1 MKKIEI
7 FKVEGDKITRMR
19 RHCPKCGSG
28 VFLAEHKN
36 RYSCGHCG
44 YTEFKSGGKKEQVAK
59 PVVSKSEE
67 KPEKAS
73 EQPKEEE
80 KTEEKAPVDEKL
92 EIPDEKPSEEPEK
105 ETAEKHPE
113 PEKDVPAE
121 EPEASKDQP

>member
-36 RYSCGHCG
+36 RYSCGSCG
-44 YTEFKSGGKKEQVAK
+44 YTEFKSGGKEQVAK
-59 PVVSKSEE
+59 PVVGKAEE

-80 KTEEKAPVDEKL
+80 KTEEK
-92 EIPDEKPSEEPEK
+92 PSEEPEK
-105 ETAEKHPE
+105 ETAEEPSE

>member
-36 RYSCGHCG
+36 RYSCGSCG
-44 YTEFKSGGKKEQVAK
+44 YTEFKSGGKEQAAK
-59 PVVSKSEE
+59 PVVSKAEE

-73 EQPKEEE
+73 EQPKEE

-105 ETAEKHPE
+105 ETAEEPSE

>member
-36 RYSCGHCG
+36 RFSCGHCG
-44 YTEFKSGGKKEQVAK
+44 YTEFKSGRKEEKTAK
-59 PVVSKSEE
+59 PVSKVEE
-67 KPEKAS
+67 KPEETS

-80 KTEEKAPVDEKL
+80 KTEEKAPVDEK
-92 EIPDEKPSEEPEK
+92 PEK
-105 ETAEKHPE
+105 EPVEE
-113 PEKDVPAE
+113 PSEPKKDVPAE
-121 EPEASKDQP
+121 EPGKEPEVPRNQP

>member
-7 FKVEGDKITRMR
+7 FKVEGDMITRMR

-44 YTEFKSGGKKEQVAK
+44 YTEFKPSRKEQAAK
-59 PVVSKSEE
+59 PVVSKAEE
-67 KPEKAS
+67 KPEEAS

-80 KTEEKAPVDEKL
+80 KTEEKAPVDEKP
-92 EIPDEKPSEEPEK
+92 EIPDEKPSEKPEK
-105 ETAEKHPE
+105 ETAEEPSE

-121 EPEASKDQP
+121 EPETSRDQP